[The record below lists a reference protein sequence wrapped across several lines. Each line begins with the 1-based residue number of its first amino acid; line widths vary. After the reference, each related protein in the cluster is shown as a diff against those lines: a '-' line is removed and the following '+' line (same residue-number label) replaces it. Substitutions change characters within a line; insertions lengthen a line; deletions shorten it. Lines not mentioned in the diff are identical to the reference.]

1 MNVEASEMNGL
12 KVTISILTY
21 NRAPVL
27 KELLMELR
35 ALTYRPLE
43 IIVVDNCSA
52 DDTRKM
58 IRSDFE
64 FVRYFRTSENL
75 GAVARNIGMENAEGD
90 VIITLDDDISGI
102 KDEDLVLIGKVFRD
116 RPTLGAV
123 NFKVVDFFS
132 GNICN
137 WVHHCDVEKFS
148 ETEFYTYE
156 ITEGAVA
163 FKKRAIQIAGGYPT
177 SFFLSHEGPDLAF
190 RLIDNGFD
198 VIYSNKIAVLHS
210 HSDMGR
216 KSWLNYYYD
225 TRNQLWLA
233 IRHFPPAYAIKYL
246 ARGWLSMFVYSVRD
260 GFFLYWLKGIIDS
273 IKNVPVI
280 MKNRKV
286 LTKKTMSII
295 NRIDKKRPN
304 IYSLIKTRLVKK
316 GVRL

>member
-1 MNVEASEMNGL
+1 MSVEASNINGL
-12 KVTISILTY
+12 KITISILTY

-27 KELLMELR
+27 KGLLSELG

-52 DDTRKM
+52 DDTQQM
-58 IRSDFE
+58 IQEEFE
-64 FVRYFRTSENL
+64 FVRYFRTSENM
-75 GAVARNIGMENAEGD
+75 GAVARNIGMENADGEI
-90 VIITLDDDISGI
+90 IITLDDDISGI
-102 KDEDLVLIGKVFRD
+102 KDEDLALIGKIFRD
-116 RPTLGAV
+116 RPTIGAV
-123 NFKVVDFFS
+123 NFKIIDYFN

-137 WVHHCDVEKFS
+137 WAHHCEVEKYS
-148 ETEFYTYE
+148 ETEFHTYE

-163 FKKRAIQIAGGYPT
+163 FRKKAIQIVGYYPT

-190 RLIDNGFD
+190 RLIDSGFD
-198 VIYSNKIAVLHS
+198 VIYSNKIAVRHS

-246 ARGWLSMFVYSVRD
+246 TRGWLSMLVYSVRD
-260 GFFLYWLKGIIDS
+260 GFFLYWLKGIKDG
-273 IKNVPVI
+273 IKNTPEVI
-280 MKNRKV
+280 KNRKV
-286 LTKKTMSII
+286 LTKRTMAII
-295 NRIDKKRPN
+295 NRIDERRPN
-304 IYSLIKTRLVKK
+304 LYRLIKIRLGKK